1 LSAWRIVI
9 ENLSKRRVEK
19 MSKAHYSQVYIE
31 GGEIAMR
38 LYTVAIPAALP
49 SQSDIIHV
57 YKSVDLADAFAI
69 RLPAGASGD
78 PDVLARFIFSH
89 QPSWIGMLM
98 RVRDMIV
105 ACFGLKT
112 GKRLATLASGATAGR
127 IGIFKVYS
135 RNAAEIVLGED
146 DRHLD
151 FRVSVLCSR
160 GPGPEIQ
167 LTVSTVVH
175 CHNLL
180 GRAYLLVIAP
190 FHRMVV
196 KASLR
201 HAARIGWPAN
211 RAD

>member
-1 LSAWRIVI
+1 
-9 ENLSKRRVEK
+9 

-31 GGEIAMR
+31 EGEISMR
-38 LYTVAIPAALP
+38 LYTVSTAAALP
-49 SQSDIIHV
+49 SRSAIIHV

-69 RLPAGASGD
+69 RLPAGASSD

-112 GKRLATLASGATAGR
+112 GKHLATLASDAKAER

-135 RNAAEIVLGED
+135 RNETEIVVGEE

-160 GPGPEIQ
+160 ESGAEIQ

-180 GRAYLLVIAP
+180 GRAYLFIIAP

-201 HAARIGWPAN
+201 RAAHIGWPRRPASFE
-211 RAD
+211 ASSQ